1 MRRRTL
7 AFLPVLVMATACSMV
22 PGVAPAG
29 GGADP
34 GGARAEPAPAPANP
48 AAEMRP
54 DLLAID
60 PAQAAPGDVVALT
73 FPEETTRGILFVLE
87 QRVDDGW
94 LARFFLTSNGPG
106 AGWEMS
112 WHPAAAQ
119 GIAVEDIGVGGIGPD
134 NVPIP
139 EVAEPGDYRICTANA
154 GADFCAAIEIVAP

>member
-1 MRRRTL
+1 M
-7 AFLPVLVMATACSMV
+7 LVMATACSLV
-22 PGVAPAG
+22 PGAGGAAG

-34 GGARAEPAPAPANP
+34 GAAGVAPAPANP
-48 AAEMRP
+48 DAEMRP
-54 DLLAID
+54 DLLVIE

-94 LARFFLTSNGPG
+94 VARFFLRSNGPG
-106 AGWEMS
+106 ADWEMS
-112 WHPAAAQ
+112 WHEAAAQ
-119 GIAVEDIGVGGIGPD
+119 GMAVEDIGVGGVGPD

-139 EVAEPGDYRICTANA
+139 EVAEPGDYRICTGNA